1 MNTNEDKI
9 IEYLEKENSKLKEEN
24 NKLYKRIGEL
34 EFQLKTNYNKND
46 IPSWEHHNI
55 TCGIVKDYEPEDT
68 VIKVNLKGVIN
79 D

>member
-1 MNTNEDKI
+1 MNDDKI
-9 IEYLEKENSKLKEEN
+9 IEYLEKENAKLKEEN

-34 EFQLKTNYNKND
+34 EFQLKTNYNKHD

-55 TCGIVKDYEPEDT
+55 TCDTVKGYEPEDT
-68 VIKVNLKGVIN
+68 VSKVNLKGVLN